1 MIFMPEKISF
11 HHRKKEWLGA
21 IFTHTSGR
29 SSSNLF
35 ISVNLVGI
43 FSPLSVSPSHSF
55 FLKAMSELEHARI

>member
-1 MIFMPEKISF
+1 MPEKISF

-43 FSPLSVSPSHSF
+43 FFSFIGVAEPLTF
-55 FLKAMSELEHARI
+55 FKGNVGIGTC

>member
-35 ISVNLVGI
+35 IGVNLVGI
-43 FSPLSVSPSHSF
+43 FSSFIGVVPSHSI
-55 FLKAMSELEHARI
+55 FLFSGNVGIGT

>member
-29 SSSNLF
+29 SSPNLF

-43 FSPLSVSPSHSF
+43 FFSFIGVAKPLF
-55 FLKAMSELEHARI
+55 FLNGNVGIGTC